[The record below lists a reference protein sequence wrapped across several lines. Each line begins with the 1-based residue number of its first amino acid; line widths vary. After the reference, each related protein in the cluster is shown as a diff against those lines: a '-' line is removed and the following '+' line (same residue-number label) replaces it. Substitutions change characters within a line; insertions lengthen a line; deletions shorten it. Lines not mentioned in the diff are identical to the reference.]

1 MIKNVGYTACYKADM
16 RDLFQLLLYREKD
29 VVEVHKLFRL
39 MFKCISYRR
48 ALADAETS
56 ESESLARWG
65 IDEADSE
72 LRELMAAWCLL
83 EGDKQLIWSLIYRT
97 V

>member
-1 MIKNVGYTACYKADM
+1 MIKNVGYTVCYKADM
-16 RDLFQLLLYREKD
+16 RDLFKLLLDREKN
-29 VVEVHKLFRL
+29 VVEVHELLRL
-39 MFKCISYRR
+39 MFQCISYRR
-48 ALADAETS
+48 SLADAETC

-72 LRELMAAWCLL
+72 LRKLMAAWCLL
-83 EGDKQLIWSLIYRT
+83 EGDKQLIWSLVYRT

>member
-1 MIKNVGYTACYKADM
+1 MKKNVGYTIAYAADM
-16 RDLFQLLLYREKD
+16 KCLFELLLFRQKN
-29 VVEVHKLFRL
+29 VVEVHELFRL
-39 MFKCISYRR
+39 MFQCISYRR
-48 ALADAETS
+48 SLADAETC

-83 EGDKQLIWSLIYRT
+83 EGDKQLIWSLVYRT